1 MDHQRVSGCHLLH
14 QSHRIRF
21 RRRWEKTLAAA
32 EDIPGETRDRLVFHS
47 LRHCFASFLASAGK
61 PLHIIADLMGHSM
74 QTTTARYAHLLP
86 DAKRAAVD
94 AIEDALAFGNEG
106 ASETAQNAL

>member
-1 MDHQRVSGCHLLH
+1 MRVVVGHLFCFL
-14 QSHRIRF
+14 
-21 RRRWEKTLAAA
+21 

-94 AIEDALAFGNEG
+94 AIEDALAFGNTQPREG
-106 ASETAQNAL
+106 TTDKP